1 MVRHNCNYQT
11 INYLGRPL
19 KEAYT
24 LCASGPYAPEKELML
39 PAWTPGLPDIPS
51 GIMYPQRLPPGTSCD
66 EIGVDW
72 PAEYMN
78 DPTYVRELEDRMKTF
93 CEGKTKNPIIAGALQ
108 ISMGTFCSG
117 ITKNPVV
124 GYRHN
129 CAWKGDKKRVT
140 DYTVQWTCS
149 DGPDCDERTDY
160 VPHHVVVDPQRPP
173 ELNP

>member
-1 MVRHNCNYQT
+1 MVRHNYQT

-24 LCASGPYAPEKELML
+24 LCASGPFAPEKELML

-78 DPTYVRELEDRMKTF
+78 DPTYVRELEDRMR
-93 CEGKTKNPIIAGALQ
+93 
-108 ISMGTFCSG
+108 TFCSG
-117 ITKNPVV
+117 ITKNPII

-129 CAWKGDKKRVT
+129 CAWKGDKKRIT
-140 DYTVQWTCS
+140 DYTEQWTCS
-149 DGPDCDERTDY
+149 DGPDCDERTDH
-160 VPHHVVVDPQRPP
+160 VPHHVVVDPDRLP
-173 ELNP
+173 ELRQYGR

>member
-93 CEGKTKNPIIAGALQ
+93 CAGKTKNPII
-108 ISMGTFCSG
+108 
-117 ITKNPVV
+117 

-129 CAWKGDKKRVT
+129 CAWKGAKKQLT
-140 DYTVQWTCS
+140 DYAVQWTCS
-149 DGPDCDERTDY
+149 DGPHCDERTDY

>member
-24 LCASGPYAPEKELML
+24 LCASGPFAPEKELVI
-39 PAWTPGLPDIPS
+39 PIDGDGPDMHT
-51 GIMYPQRLPPGTSCD
+51 GIMYPQRLPVGTSCD
-66 EIGVDW
+66 DIHVNW
-72 PAEYMN
+72 PASYF
-78 DPTYVRELEDRMKTF
+78 DDQSYARELENTMR
-93 CEGKTKNPIIAGALQ
+93 
-108 ISMGTFCSG
+108 TFCSG

-160 VPHHVVVDPQRPP
+160 VPHHVVVDPHGP
-173 ELNP
+173 ELNPYGR